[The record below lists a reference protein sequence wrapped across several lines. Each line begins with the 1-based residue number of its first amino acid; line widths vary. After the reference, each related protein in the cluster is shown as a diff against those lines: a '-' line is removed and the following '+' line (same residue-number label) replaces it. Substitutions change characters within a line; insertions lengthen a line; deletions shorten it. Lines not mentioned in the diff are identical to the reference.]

1 MPRGSRQQLAYNDW
15 PQNLRRRWEAVF
27 KAGDF
32 LGDMGAGAHLAPTSH
47 GALKAACGR
56 FLGFLT
62 KTKRPLIDQ
71 LPEQLVNATVVAEFI
86 AYRRYHCS
94 DQTIAIDLHHLRL
107 ALRLLYPDADWRW
120 LLTATKR
127 IA

>member
-1 MPRGSRQQLAYNDW
+1 MPRGWRQQLAYNEW

-27 KAGDF
+27 QAGDF
-32 LGDMGAGAHLAPTSH
+32 LGDTGAGAHLAPTSH

-71 LPEQLVNATVVAEFI
+71 LPEQLVNATAVAEFV
-86 AYRRYHCS
+86 AYRLYQCS
-94 DQTIAIDLHHLRL
+94 EQTIAIDLHHLRL
-107 ALRLLYPDADWRW
+107 VMSLLYPDAAWRR
-120 LLTATKR
+120 LLT
-127 IA
+127 